1 VSGPTANRTR
11 SFRTNFGLVALCGL
25 CLVTLWSWVEP
36 ADRLTWWLEALPALI
51 AITLII
57 IFWKKFPLTGL
68 LLSLVAIHC
77 VILLIGAH
85 YTYAE
90 VPLGYWM
97 QEWFGFTRNN
107 YDKIGH
113 FAQGFVPAIAAREF
127 LLRTSPMRPGKW
139 LFAIITL
146 SVLGISAV
154 YELIEWV
161 AAITSGGAAEAFLGT
176 QGDVWDTQS
185 DMALALIGALTA
197 QALLTRPHDRQL
209 NGLPDIERAN

>member
-25 CLVTLWSWVEP
+25 CLVTLWSWIEP
-36 ADRLTWWLEALPALI
+36 ADSLTWWLEALPALS

-90 VPLGYWM
+90 VPFGYWM

-185 DMALALIGALTA
+185 DMVLALIGALTA

-209 NGLPDIERAN
+209 NGLPDIEAAN